1 MSRERRSLW
10 GSISTSRKVNALS
23 VKAALLFTWSIPHED
38 DDGYQEGD
46 PQTLKHTVIP
56 FRNDIPLEEIKDL
69 IIEILT
75 VHDKLNDGVPLWRLF
90 HIGNRAFIYNPVSQ
104 NRQSFHG
111 VKKIISKI
119 KELIGDTPET
129 VFKITKS
136 GVRLNQTCNR
146 VVIKRSEVKLREEK
160 RSEVKGSECGKPIS
174 LSSLL
179 KTKPEEIPLSKLD
192 PVSRKAILK
201 EQAKQLGVK

>member
-1 MSRERRSLW
+1 M
-10 GSISTSRKVNALS
+10 NALS
-23 VKAALLFTWSIPHED
+23 VKAALLYTWSIPHED

-56 FRNDIPLEEIKDL
+56 FRNDIPLEEIKGL

-90 HIGNRAFIYNPVSQ
+90 HIGNRVFIYNPVSE

-111 VKKIISKI
+111 VKKIASKI
-119 KELIGDTPET
+119 KQLIGDTPET
-129 VFKITKS
+129 VFKITNS
-136 GVRLNQTCNR
+136 GVRLNQARNR

-160 RSEVKGSECGKPIS
+160 LSEVKEENPIS
-174 LSSLL
+174 PSSFL
-179 KTKPEEIPLSKLD
+179 KAKTEETPSNKLD
-192 PVSRKAILK
+192 PISRKAILK
-201 EQAKQLGVK
+201 EQAKTLGVK